1 MTSGEIIEHLT
12 KQQDKTSIVELQE
25 LFQTAD
31 LVKFAKFRTLL
42 NENDKN
48 LLRAVD
54 FIQATKLEVEEKPKE
69 KVVVS
74 PEIQRTRRSR
84 LVLKLVNV
92 AILIGCTVILYL
104 IGKQI
109 YFLFF

>member
-1 MTSGEIIEHLT
+1 MGIF
-12 KQQDKTSIVELQE
+12 DG
-25 LFQTAD
+25 F
-31 LVKFAKFRTLL
+31 L
-42 NENDKN
+42 NMMRLGPDDDD
-48 LLRAVD
+48 D
-54 FIQATKLEVEEKPKE
+54 FYDECYEDEVEEKPKE

>member
-1 MTSGEIIEHLT
+1 MGIF
-12 KQQDKTSIVELQE
+12 DG
-25 LFQTAD
+25 F
-31 LVKFAKFRTLL
+31 L
-42 NENDKN
+42 NMMRLGPDDDD
-48 LLRAVD
+48 D
-54 FIQATKLEVEEKPKE
+54 FYDEGYEDEVEEKPKE